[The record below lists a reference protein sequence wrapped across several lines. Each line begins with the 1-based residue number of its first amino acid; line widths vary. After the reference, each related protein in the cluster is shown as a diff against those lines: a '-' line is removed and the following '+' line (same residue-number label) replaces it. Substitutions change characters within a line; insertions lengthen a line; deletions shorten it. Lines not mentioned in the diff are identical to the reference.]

1 MFEFFFVMF
10 RQVCTQISCINSGL
24 IILLS
29 DIKLNQVPTYL
40 TVPMNHAKIGFRY
53 KVLTT
58 SFIQRHNII
67 YFNPNEKKLNLRIF
81 QIWILCII
89 PIFLTLL
96 WKKQGGPLDAVVD
109 WKINKLMLVQKTN
122 RRKEQNH
129 LYSRLSSHQLNPCCL
144 QVRYLLPIAK
154 EKECIYFI

>member
-1 MFEFFFVMF
+1 
-10 RQVCTQISCINSGL
+10 
-24 IILLS
+24 
-29 DIKLNQVPTYL
+29 
-40 TVPMNHAKIGFRY
+40 MNHAKIGYRY

-67 YFNPNEKKLNLRIF
+67 YFNPNDDKLNLRIF

-89 PIFLTLL
+89 PILTLL
-96 WKKQGGPLDAVVD
+96 WKKKGGPLDAVVD
-109 WKINKLMLVQKTN
+109 WEINKLVLVQKTN

-144 QVRYLLPIAK
+144 QVRYLLPIATVCPGSSYPNLYNELLYK
-154 EKECIYFI
+154 LGYLRPGHMV